1 MKHQWGRIFFAGL
14 IVLIITIIL
23 NFPAQ
28 IAVNIL
34 VPRFN
39 APLKWERIEGT
50 LFNVK
55 LFGVSASSNSGVEF
69 YIDQLSLKS
78 SRLSLFSGRLD
89 SVFAI
94 IQGEMLVNGKSQF
107 GIKKWNI
114 NELEGE
120 IKLNDLT
127 QSFPEFSFVGL
138 TGSVHITSKLIS
150 GNYGELP
157 DQGNIKII
165 ITELSSEQIKS
176 DRPLGN
182 YEIKID
188 VLSKSRINGTILN
201 ISGENQLYISSR
213 AIFDKPG
220 KDLQISGQA
229 WVANDADPSVQ
240 EILLLLGKYENNRT
254 IIDWSSKINN

>member
-1 MKHQWGRIFFAGL
+1 MKHQWGQIFLAGL
-14 IVLIITIIL
+14 IVLFITIVL
-23 NFPAQ
+23 NFPAH
-28 IAVNIL
+28 IAANIL
-34 VPRFN
+34 VSKFN
-39 APLKWERIEGT
+39 APLRWERIEGT

-55 LFGVSASSNSGVEF
+55 LSGVSASTNAGDEF

-89 SVFAI
+89 SDFAI

-114 NELEGE
+114 NELEGD
-120 IKLNDLT
+120 IKLTDLSH
-127 QSFPEFSFVGL
+127 SFPEFNFVGL
-138 TGSVHITSKLIS
+138 TGSARITSKLIS

-165 ITELSSEQIKS
+165 ITELNSELIKS
-176 DRPLGN
+176 NRPLGN

-188 VLSKSRINGTILN
+188 VLSNSRINGTILN

-213 AIFDKPG
+213 AIFDKPS

-254 IIDWSSKINN
+254 IIAWSNKTNN